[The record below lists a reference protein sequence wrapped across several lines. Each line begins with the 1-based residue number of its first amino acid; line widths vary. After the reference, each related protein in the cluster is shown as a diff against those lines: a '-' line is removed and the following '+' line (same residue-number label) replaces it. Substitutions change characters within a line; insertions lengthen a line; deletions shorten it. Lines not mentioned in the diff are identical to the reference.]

1 MVIKNLKD
9 YGFNTENRTYIIAEI
24 GINHRGDIEV
34 AKQLIDSAIR
44 TGVDAVK
51 FQTYLTEK
59 RAPKGNKEIFK
70 LLKDLELPF
79 NAFKELKDYSNKNNV
94 DFFSTPFDKESLEYL
109 EKIGTDLYKIA
120 SFDIL
125 NHELLRSISKT
136 GKPVILSV
144 GMSNLEEIREAYNIL
159 SEGTKNIAL
168 LHCISAYPT
177 NENDAKLANIY
188 KLKDQFDCIIG
199 HSDHTND
206 IFVPFCAISAGAQ
219 VIEKHFKIDE
229 DFECIDSAVSIT
241 EKQMKNLV
249 DQTRRIEKIFSSEEF
264 GIRKSEVDIQVFRRK
279 S

>member
-79 NAFKELKDYSNKNNV
+79 NAFKELKEYANKNNV
-94 DFFSTPFDKESLEYL
+94 DFFSTPFDNESLEYL

-206 IFVPFCAISAGAQ
+206 IFVPLCAISAGAQ

>member
-9 YGFNTENRTYIIAEI
+9 YGFNTDNRTYIIAEI
-24 GINHRGDIEV
+24 GINHRGNIEV

-79 NAFKELKDYSNKNNV
+79 NAFKELKEYANKNNI

-144 GMSNLEEIREAYNIL
+144 GMSNLEEIREAYKIL

-177 NENDAKLANIY
+177 NESDAKLANIY

-206 IFVPFCAISAGAQ
+206 IFVPLCAISAGAQ
-219 VIEKHFKIDE
+219 VIEKHFKIDD

-249 DQTRRIEKIFSSEEF
+249 DQARRIEKIFSNEEF
-264 GIRKSEVDIQVFRRK
+264 GIRKSEVDIQKFRRI

>member
-9 YGFNTENRTYIIAEI
+9 YGFNTDNRTYIIAEI
-24 GINHRGDIEV
+24 GINHRGNIEV

-79 NAFKELKDYSNKNNV
+79 NAFKELKEYANKNNI

-144 GMSNLEEIREAYNIL
+144 GMSNLEEIREAFNIL
-159 SEGTKNIAL
+159 SEGTKSIAL

-177 NENDAKLANIY
+177 KENDSKLANIY
-188 KLKDQFDCIIG
+188 KLQDQFDCIIG

-206 IFVPFCAISAGAQ
+206 IFVPLCSISAGAQ
-219 VIEKHFKIDE
+219 VIEKHFKIDD

-249 DQTRRIEKIFSSEEF
+249 DQARRIEKIFSNEEF
-264 GIRKSEVDIQVFRRK
+264 GIRKSEVDIQKFRRI

>member
-9 YGFNTENRTYIIAEI
+9 YGFNTDNRTYIIAEI
-24 GINHRGDIEV
+24 GINHRGNIEV

-59 RAPKGNKEIFK
+59 RAPKGNKELFK

-79 NAFKELKDYSNKNNV
+79 NAFRELKEYANENNV

-125 NHELLRSISKT
+125 NHELLRNIAKT

-144 GMSNLEEIREAYNIL
+144 GMSNLEEIREAFNIL
-159 SEGTKNIAL
+159 REGTEKIAL

-188 KLKDQFDCIIG
+188 KLIDQFDCIIG

-206 IFVPFCAISAGAQ
+206 IFVPLCAISAGAQ
-219 VIEKHFKIDE
+219 VIEKHFKIDD

-241 EKQMKNLV
+241 EKQTKDLV
-249 DQTRRIEKIFSSEEF
+249 EQVRRIEKIFSSEEF
-264 GIRKSEVDIQVFRRK
+264 GIRKSERDIQKFRRK